1 VVGDS
6 NSDSDGDGDDDDN
19 DDGDG
24 VGGFAKLI
32 DLNVRQRLF

>member
-1 VVGDS
+1 MVGDS